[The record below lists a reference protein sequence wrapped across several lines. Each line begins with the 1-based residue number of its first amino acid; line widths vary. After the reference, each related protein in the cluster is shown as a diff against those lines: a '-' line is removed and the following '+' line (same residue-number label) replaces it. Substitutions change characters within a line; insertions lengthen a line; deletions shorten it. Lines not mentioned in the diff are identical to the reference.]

1 MLDFLTLDL
10 GLSRLLVRG
19 LVVEREVVP
28 DRVSL
33 EGGCVILASVRSVLQ
48 ASQQRYV
55 EGFTRVQ
62 ISQAQLVYG
71 TSGGFAVRATV
82 GDEKCFE
89 SSDDFP
95 LPSSCLPAGFSLLGG
110 I

>member
-1 MLDFLTLDL
+1 MKLPHRWQTHPIGEGVLILLAFSREMRDCMLDFLTLDL
-10 GLSRLLVRG
+10 GLGGLFIRELVE
-19 LVVEREVVP
+19 EREVVP

-62 ISQAQLVYG
+62 ISQVQLV
-71 TSGGFAVRATV
+71 
-82 GDEKCFE
+82 
-89 SSDDFP
+89 
-95 LPSSCLPAGFSLLGG
+95 
-110 I
+110 

>member
-1 MLDFLTLDL
+1 MDCMLDFLTLDL
-10 GLSRLLVRG
+10 GLGGSFIRD

-33 EGGCVILASVRSVLQ
+33 EGGCVISASVRSVLQ

-62 ISQAQLVYG
+62 ISQVQLV
-71 TSGGFAVRATV
+71 
-82 GDEKCFE
+82 
-89 SSDDFP
+89 
-95 LPSSCLPAGFSLLGG
+95 
-110 I
+110 